1 MEPALPIAMTTPNS
15 EIDSDLIEI
24 KNYNLPLN
32 NKDYLIQIG
41 KTSSKEKIGFKIKE
55 NTSELKYYFEKFLSL
70 IDLQNINRTFKMF
83 DSIDEAYKN
92 IDAIFQEKNASIM
105 DKNDQLSLKFEV
117 NQLINGKEIIEI
129 YLEKKLLMNL

>member
-41 KTSSKEKIGFKIKE
+41 KTSSKEKIGFKI
-55 NTSELKYYFEKFLSL
+55 
-70 IDLQNINRTFKMF
+70 I
-83 DSIDEAYKN
+83 
-92 IDAIFQEKNASIM
+92 
-105 DKNDQLSLKFEV
+105 
-117 NQLINGKEIIEI
+117 
-129 YLEKKLLMNL
+129 